1 MIGLYVHVPFCVKK
15 CRYCDFPSYSGV
27 ESYID
32 AYVDAVCREISLFP
46 RREQADTVYF
56 GGGTPSLLRA
66 GQIGSIMK
74 CLEARFDIADD
85 AEITLEANPDSVSRQ
100 YIRELAALGVNRVS
114 LGIQS
119 FDDGMLR
126 FLGRVHTADEG
137 KRAVQAVWDG
147 GVSNISI
154 DLMYGLP
161 GQTEEM
167 VCADMEELAS
177 LPVCHASIYSLIV
190 EEHTPLWDDLR
201 NGRCLLPND
210 EETAQMGQAV
220 HRAMHRL
227 GFSHYEISS
236 YAKDG
241 RLSRH
246 NCKYWQYEPYV
257 GFGPS
262 AHSFYHDERW
272 ANIAN
277 IPLYIRRAGRED
289 TAAERIAIDRS
300 RAVEDYCFLALRMR
314 KGIDYAD
321 FQRRFRCSV
330 EDEFADALHRLL
342 AQKLLEKTPVGCRMT
357 ALGRDYGNY
366 VFSQFIRE

>member
-32 AYVDAVCREISLFP
+32 SYVDAVCREISLFP
-46 RREQADTVYF
+46 QGEQADTIYF
-56 GGGTPSLLRA
+56 GGGTPSMLRA
-66 GQIGSIMK
+66 DQIGSIMK
-74 CLEARFDIADD
+74 CLEKRFIIASD
-85 AEITLEANPDSVSRQ
+85 AEITLEANPDSVSCQ
-100 YIRELAALGVNRVS
+100 YVRELEALGVNRMS

-119 FDDGMLR
+119 FDDNMLR
-126 FLGRVHTADEG
+126 FLGRVHSADEG
-137 KRAVQAVWDG
+137 KQAVQAVWDG
-147 GVSNISI
+147 GIHNISI

-161 GQTEEM
+161 GQTEEL
-167 VCADMEELAS
+167 VCADMEVLAS

-190 EEHTPLWDDLR
+190 EEHTLLWDDLR
-201 NGRCLLPND
+201 KGRCVLPSD
-210 EETAQMGQAV
+210 TATEQMGQAV
-220 HRAMHRL
+220 HAAMRRL

-246 NCKYWQYEPYV
+246 NCKYWQYESYV

-272 ANIAN
+272 ANAAN
-277 IPLYIRRAGRED
+277 IPLYIRKAGRED
-289 TAAERIAIDRS
+289 TAEERIVIDRK
-300 RAVEDYCFLALRMR
+300 RAIEDYCFLALRMR
-314 KGIDYAD
+314 KGIDYAA
-321 FQRRFRCSV
+321 FQHRFGCSI
-330 EDEFADALHRLL
+330 EEPFADVLNHLL
-342 AQKLLEKTPVGCRMT
+342 AQKLLEKTPSGCRMT
-357 ALGRDYGNY
+357 SLGRDYGNY

>member
-1 MIGLYVHVPFCVKK
+1 M
-15 CRYCDFPSYSGV
+15 
-27 ESYID
+27 
-32 AYVDAVCREISLFP
+32 
-46 RREQADTVYF
+46 
-56 GGGTPSLLRA
+56 
-66 GQIGSIMK
+66 
-74 CLEARFDIADD
+74 
-85 AEITLEANPDSVSRQ
+85 SRQ
-100 YIRELAALGVNRVS
+100 YICELAALGVNRVS

-201 NGRCLLPND
+201 KGRCLLPND

-241 RLSRH
+241 RRSRH

-321 FQRRFRCSV
+321 FQRRFGCSV